1 MVSQPR
7 VHRNRRE
14 SATARKRD
22 TVRRLQRRHAAT
34 RLAAGLALAFVV
46 LLLVSGVS
54 YLTGADLAEVMSLS
68 AVALASVALAWLWGR
83 A

>member
-1 MVSQPR
+1 M
-7 VHRNRRE
+7 N
-14 SATARKRD
+14 
-22 TVRRLQRRHAAT
+22 AAL
-34 RLAAGLALAFVV
+34 RLAAGLSLAFVV

>member
-1 MVSQPR
+1 M
-7 VHRNRRE
+7 N
-14 SATARKRD
+14 
-22 TVRRLQRRHAAT
+22 AAL

-54 YLTGADLAEVMSLS
+54 YVTGADLAEVMSLS
-68 AVALASVALAWLWGR
+68 ALNIACVAIVWLWGR

>member
-1 MVSQPR
+1 M
-7 VHRNRRE
+7 N
-14 SATARKRD
+14 T
-22 TVRRLQRRHAAT
+22 AT

-54 YLTGADLAEVMSLS
+54 YLTGADLAEVMSAS
-68 AVALASVALAWLWGR
+68 AVALACLAIAWLWGR

>member
-1 MVSQPR
+1 M
-7 VHRNRRE
+7 N
-14 SATARKRD
+14 
-22 TVRRLQRRHAAT
+22 AAL

-54 YLTGADLAEVMSLS
+54 YVTGADLAEVMSLS
-68 AVALASVALAWLWGR
+68 AVALACLAIAWLWGR